1 MDYNALTRPRTVTD
15 VPPTTRRSERIF
27 VSMPIT
33 LRLEPET
40 AQVTHSA
47 STVDLSEMGARVR
60 TDAPLAPG
68 QALEVIP
75 SEAGSAVP
83 SRVVWVGPAGSAWA
97 GEAGLE
103 FLQSLSAPV

>member
-1 MDYNALTRPRTVTD
+1 MDYNALTRPRRLTE

-27 VSMPIT
+27 VSMLIT

-75 SEAGSAVP
+75 SAAAGSAVP

-97 GEAGLE
+97 GEAGL
-103 FLQSLSAPV
+103 

>member
-1 MDYNALTRPRTVTD
+1 MDKNALTKPRGLTE

-27 VSMPIT
+27 VSMSVT

-40 AQVTHSA
+40 AQVTHRA

-75 SEAGSAVP
+75 SGAEGSAVP
-83 SRVVWVGPAGSAWA
+83 SRVVWVGPVGSAW
-97 GEAGLE
+97 EAGLE